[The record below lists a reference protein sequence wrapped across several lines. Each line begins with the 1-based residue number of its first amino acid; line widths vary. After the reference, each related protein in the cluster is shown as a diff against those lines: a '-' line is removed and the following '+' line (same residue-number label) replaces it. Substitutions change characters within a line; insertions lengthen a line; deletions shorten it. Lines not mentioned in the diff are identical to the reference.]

1 MKRNIKLEYYVLNF
15 DFNNR
20 KIIKYN
26 VLGNWEDAIRKMKK
40 KSNSYEE
47 FKELLMREFKYRYWG
62 KAEYEIVATGL
73 TFREEY
79 AAKIDVWSQIEP
91 NFNIV
96 ADYIKNTMKL
106 EWK

>member
-1 MKRNIKLEYYVLNF
+1 MKKKVKLEYYVLNF
-15 DFNNR
+15 DFNGR
-20 KIIKYN
+20 KIINYN
-26 VLGNWEDAIRKMKK
+26 VLFNWEDTIRKTKK

-73 TFREEY
+73 TFREEC
-79 AAKIDVWSQIEP
+79 ASKIDVWSQIEP
-91 NFNIV
+91 NFNII
-96 ADYIKNTMKL
+96 ADYIKNAMKL

>member
-26 VLGNWEDAIRKMKK
+26 VLGNWEDTIRKKKK

-47 FKELLMREFKYRYWG
+47 IKELLMREFKYRYWG
-62 KAEYEIVATGL
+62 KAEYEIIAAGL
-73 TFREEY
+73 MFQDES
-79 AAKIDVWSQIEP
+79 AVKIDVWSQIEP
-91 NFNIV
+91 NFNII
-96 ADYIKNTMKL
+96 ADYIKNTMNL

>member
-1 MKRNIKLEYYVLNF
+1 MRQKVKLEYYVLNF
-15 DFNNR
+15 DFNGR

-26 VLGNWEDAIRKMKK
+26 VLGNWEDTIRKMKK

-47 FKELLMREFKYRYWG
+47 FKELLKREFKYRYWG
-62 KAEYEIVATGL
+62 KAEYEIVATRL
-73 TFREEY
+73 IFVEES
-79 AAKIDVWSQIEP
+79 AEKIDVWAQIEP
-91 NFNIV
+91 NFDII